1 MQWSAKMSLV
11 TMLPELH
18 TVLGLLEGGFH
29 DIRVLVV
36 GDLMLD
42 RYIVGDVDRISPE
55 APVPVLRHAHRYERA
70 GGAANVAMNL
80 AGLGCQPFLAGF
92 WGADAEQRELAAA
105 LEAARIDTAGVV
117 TSSLPTISKTRIV
130 GRTQQLLRLD
140 IESRE
145 RFSGEDLERLQERVN
160 GLLEKVHAVVLSDY
174 AKGALT
180 YELCAATIR
189 AARRLD
195 VPVFVDPKTS
205 DLSKYSGATMV
216 CPNLHELSLAAGLQL
231 DTKNQQNLDELLAA
245 GEHQRYEHSFD
256 YLTVTM
262 SERGIRV
269 LSAAGSF
276 HSPARAREVFDVSG
290 AGDTVIAT
298 LAASMAAGLKVET
311 ATDLANLAAGV
322 VVGKVGTAPIAHHE
336 LISLLTP
343 STKLAATEKI
353 LDRQHLAARIADWR
367 ASGETIVFTNG
378 CFDLLHVGHITLL
391 EDCRRFGSKL
401 VLGLNS
407 DASVQRLKG
416 PTRPIVGER
425 ERARVMAALAAVDAV
440 VLFTEDTPLELI
452 REIRPDVLVKGGDY
466 TVQTVVGHEDVLAAG
481 GRVEIV
487 PTVEGFSTTNI
498 VRKLTAQPTDT
509 QTLIARA
516 YSAFNRR
523 DIDGVLAL
531 MTEDVDWPRASESG
545 RAVGKEEVRAYWTRQ
560 WSEIN
565 PHVDPVEI
573 TDRPSG
579 ATVKVHQLVKD
590 LNGTVLLDTEV
601 WHVYTFTN
609 GLIQRMDIHETEPA

>member
-1 MQWSAKMSLV
+1 
-11 TMLPELH
+11 MLPELH
-18 TVLGLLEGGFH
+18 KVLGLLEGGFH

-55 APVPVLRHAHRYERA
+55 APVPVLRHAHRYERP

-80 AGLGCQPFLAGF
+80 AGLGCQALLAGL

-105 LEAARIDTAGVV
+105 LDAAHIDTAGVV

-140 IESRE
+140 IEARE
-145 RFSGEDLERLQERVN
+145 SPSGTDIEHLRDRV
-160 GLLEKVHAVVLSDY
+160 LALVAKVHAVILSDY

-180 YELCAATIR
+180 YELCTTAIR
-189 AARRLD
+189 AARRCDIPIL
-195 VPVFVDPKTS
+195 VDPKTS

-216 CPNLHELSLAAGLQL
+216 CPNLHELSLATGLSL
-231 DTKNQQNLDELLAA
+231 DSKDTRSLDALLAA
-245 GEHQRYEHSFD
+245 GERQRSEHGFD
-256 YLTVTM
+256 YLTATM
-262 SERGIRV
+262 SDRGIQV
-269 LSAAGSF
+269 LSANGSY

-311 ATDLANLAAGV
+311 ATDVANLAAGI

-343 STKLAATEKI
+343 SSPLSGTEKI
-353 LDRQHLAARIADWR
+353 LDRHHLAARIADWR

-391 EDCRRFGSKL
+391 EDCRKFGTKL

-407 DASVQRLKG
+407 DASVCRLKG
-416 PTRPIVGER
+416 PTRPIVGEN

-440 VLFTEDTPLELI
+440 VLFAEDTPVELI
-452 REIRPDVLVKGGDY
+452 REIKPDVLVKGGDY
-466 TVQTVVGHEDVLAAG
+466 TVETVVGHEDVLAAG
-481 GRVEIV
+481 GRVQII

-498 VRKLTAQPTDT
+498 VRKLT
-509 QTLIARA
+509 
-516 YSAFNRR
+516 
-523 DIDGVLAL
+523 
-531 MTEDVDWPRASESG
+531 
-545 RAVGKEEVRAYWTRQ
+545 
-560 WSEIN
+560 
-565 PHVDPVEI
+565 
-573 TDRPSG
+573 
-579 ATVKVHQLVKD
+579 
-590 LNGTVLLDTEV
+590 
-601 WHVYTFTN
+601 
-609 GLIQRMDIHETEPA
+609 ETAE